1 MARKKSTL
9 GSTLSALQAA
19 ESQVQALRQ
28 RAASERTRLLAGLHA
43 QCGFGSRQELID
55 ALLGLGGPGRRG
67 TSKGSAAKGSVSK
80 ANGMNGSAAGSGA
93 RKRKRALITNELRN
107 DVIKA
112 VQAGEAGGAVAKR
125 FSISS
130 QTVQNIKK
138 AAGLVKA
145 RKKKG

>member
-1 MARKKSTL
+1 MAKKKSTL

-43 QCGFGSRQELID
+43 QCGFASRKDLID
-55 ALLGLGGPGRRG
+55 ALVALGGPARG
-67 TSKGSAAKGSVSK
+67 KAAKS
-80 ANGMNGSAAGSGA
+80 NGGGAAVGA
-93 RKRKRALITNELRN
+93 GKKRKRARITAELRN

-112 VQAGEAGGAVAKR
+112 LQGAEAGGDIAKR

-138 AAGLVKA
+138 AAGLVKS
-145 RKKKG
+145 RKRRSN

>member
-1 MARKKSTL
+1 MAKKKSTL

-28 RAASERTRLLAGLHA
+28 KAANERTQLLAGLHA
-43 QCGFGSRQELID
+43 QCGFGSRKDLID
-55 ALLGLGGPGRRG
+55 ALLALGGPGRGKPAKSNGGG
-67 TSKGSAAKGSVSK
+67 TAPGAAK
-80 ANGMNGSAAGSGA
+80 
-93 RKRKRALITNELRN
+93 KRKRARITAELRN
-107 DVIKA
+107 DVVKA
-112 VQAGEAGGAVAKR
+112 LQAAEAASAIAKR

-145 RKKKG
+145 RKKKN

>member
-28 RAASERTRLLAGLHA
+28 KAASERTQLLAGLHA
-43 QCGFGSRQELID
+43 QCGFASRQELID
-55 ALLGLGGPGRRG
+55 ALVGLGGPGRRG
-67 TSKGSAAKGSVSK
+67 AAKASTAKSG
-80 ANGMNGSAAGSGA
+80 GGSGGTKKRRRA
-93 RKRKRALITNELRN
+93 RITNELRN

-112 VQAGEAGGAVAKR
+112 IQAGDAGGAIAKR

>member
-67 TSKGSAAKGSVSK
+67 TAKGSVSK
-80 ANGMNGSAAGSGA
+80 ANGMNGSAAASGA
-93 RKRKRALITNELRN
+93 RKRKRALITSELRN